1 MESSTISTRINSNT
15 LKKLEKLSKAT
26 KRSKSFLAAE
36 AIEKYI
42 EEESWQIQA
51 IKEGI
56 KEANK
61 GNFATEKE
69 ISKYHKK
76 WGINGNK
83 MA

>member
-1 MESSTISTRINSNT
+1 MESSTISARINTKT
-15 LKKLEKLSKAT
+15 LKQLEKLSKAT

-42 EEESWQIQA
+42 EEQSWQIQA
-51 IKEGI
+51 IEKGI

-61 GNFATEKE
+61 GHFATDTE

-76 WGINGNK
+76 WGIDGN
-83 MA
+83 